1 MYPRVISCSVACSLS
16 NALKGLPDS
25 CRVPPYHLTMNIQV
39 CGGNAGYL
47 LRASRHFKRLKNCTK
62 GGLCLPND
70 HGLRFIEPSCH
81 VHAL

>member
-1 MYPRVISCSVACSLS
+1 MYPRVIPCSVACSLS
-16 NALKGLPDS
+16 CALEGLPDG
-25 CRVPPYHLTMNIQV
+25 CRVLPYRWVMNMQV

-47 LRASRHFKRLKNCTK
+47 LRASRHFKMLKGWTK
-62 GGLCLPND
+62 GGLCLPSD